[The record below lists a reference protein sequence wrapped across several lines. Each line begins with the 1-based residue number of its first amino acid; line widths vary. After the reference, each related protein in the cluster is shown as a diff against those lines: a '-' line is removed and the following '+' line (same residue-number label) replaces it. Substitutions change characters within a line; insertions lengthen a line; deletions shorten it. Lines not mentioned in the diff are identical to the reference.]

1 MPLSHTSSQR
11 SDGIW
16 PKTPVLSITRAAIL
30 LAIAVAAIFTAGRAM
45 DAMRS
50 RIATATDAPAAV
62 PAGCP
67 QLSETFDSQRAACL
81 RRRWSAARE
90 IRPWRDASQDVLLE
104 DCLRSSSGEIAV
116 PFRTNT
122 CGNPKPLLQL
132 QRAQN

>member
-1 MPLSHTSSQR
+1 MPLSRTNSQR
-11 SDGIW
+11 SEGIW
-16 PKTPVLSITRAAIL
+16 PRAPVLSIMRVAIL
-30 LAIAVAAIFTAGRAM
+30 LVIAVAAIFVAGRAL
-45 DAMRS
+45 DVARP
-50 RIATATDAPAAV
+50 RVATTTDAPATV

-67 QLSETFDSQRAACL
+67 QLAETFDSQRAACL

-104 DCLRSSSGEIAV
+104 DCLRNSGGEIAV

-122 CGNPKPLLQL
+122 CGNPEPRLRL